1 MRPIWNESVEQVR
14 DGVPLDISDIMGLAF
29 AVAPT
34 LAMLDVFLPYAFS

>member
-14 DGVPLDISDIMGLAF
+14 DGVPLDIMGLAV

>member
-1 MRPIWNESVEQVR
+1 MRPIWNKSVEQVR
-14 DGVPLDISDIMGLAF
+14 DGVPLDIIDIMGLAV